1 MQPDFPPTNRPIPK
15 TAHATRELLKY
26 VPQLSIEERNRRWDR
41 ARKKMVQGKIDALLL
56 LGTDISAASGM
67 GNLRYLLQVGT
78 VFGAD
83 ALFPLEGEPV
93 IWSNVAHM
101 NRPTTLYHSTQ
112 EWVHDFRCKGGPPAL
127 ADEIT
132 ARGLDRAR
140 IGLVGFASNLQTQTT
155 FQHYDIVGLEKLLP
169 NVRFVDATALVT
181 EMRFTKSEEEIG
193 MMREA
198 GKIARKAVDAML
210 ESCRPGEPDAAVYAE
225 MLRTQIANGA
235 EPIVFNLFGAGPVE
249 HPEDELWHLLHG
261 FEHPVIPSMR
271 PLQDGDIVISEF
283 HTQYGGYRV
292 HTEYTVYLGKK
303 VPDDLQRLW
312 DVAVECLHA
321 SEKALVPGRTFGEAL
336 EMIRAPAKKAKLDWV
351 ELGFN
356 SKGTASPEFPSIVY
370 EPGYG
375 NNPGNGDG
383 MMDLVL
389 EENMTLGNNVD
400 LHDTRWKYDVGVML
414 GDFMVVK
421 EGGAEK
427 LVNTPL
433 EIGHVG

>member
-1 MQPDFPPTNRPIPK
+1 MQPDYPATNRPIP
-15 TAHATRELLKY
+15 ANARATRALLDY
-26 VPQLSIEERNRRWDR
+26 IPQLSLKERDWRWDR
-41 ARKKMVQGKIDALLL
+41 IRKKMIHAKIDALLL
-56 LGTDISAASGM
+56 LGNDISAGSGM

-78 VFGAD
+78 GFGAD
-83 ALFPLEGEPV
+83 ALFPLEGDPV
-93 IWSNVAHM
+93 VWSSVAHM
-101 NRPTTLYHSTQ
+101 LRPTTLYHSTQ
-112 EWVHDFRCKGGPPAL
+112 EWVSDFRHKGGPPAL

-132 ARGLDRAR
+132 ARGLDRSR
-140 IGLVGFASNLQTQTT
+140 IGLVGFSSFLQTQPT
-155 FQHYDIVGLEKLLP
+155 FLHHDILGIEKALP
-169 NVRFVDATALVT
+169 NVQFVDATPMLS
-181 EMRFTKSEEEIG
+181 EIRFTKSEEEIG

-198 GKIARKAVDAML
+198 GKIARKTVDAML
-210 ESCRPGEPDAAVYAE
+210 ASCRPGEPDAAVYAE
-225 MLRTQIANGA
+225 MFRTQVANGA
-235 EPIVFNLFGAGPVE
+235 EPILFNLFGAGPVE

-271 PLQDGDIVISEF
+271 PLQDGDLVISEF

-303 VPDDLQRLW
+303 VPDDLLRLW

-321 SEKALVPGRTFGEAL
+321 SQEALVPGRTFGEAL

-375 NNPGNGDG
+375 NNPGNGDR

-389 EENMTLGNNVD
+389 EERMTLGNNVD
-400 LHDTRWKYDVGVML
+400 LHDTRWKVDVGVML
-414 GDFMVVK
+414 GDFMVVR

-427 LVNTPL
+427 LVDTPL